1 MSYGVRA
8 VFVLKG
14 GSVLACWQSVDN
26 LESRDQSKYF
36 ENLQPGGDLPKL
48 PVEVFA
54 LSPEPNVRDV
64 MFVGFHLAH
73 TEKETELGRRWYE
86 WSLYIPDKEPPK
98 PDAVMHYRIHSRLN
112 VERTH
117 SNEYSSMQTA
127 TNDHQTIETKA
138 DFEIKVLKAMA
149 DRSDDGSIPEHIT
162 YENIMRVAK
171 QLQELTRKVE

>member
-64 MFVGFHLAH
+64 MFVDFHLAH
-73 TEKETELGRRWYE
+73 TEKETDLGRRWYE
-86 WSLYIPDKEPPK
+86 WSLYIPDKVPPE
-98 PDAVMHYRIHSRLN
+98 PDAVFHYRIHSRLN
-112 VERTH
+112 VERTD
-117 SNEYSSMQTA
+117 SIGNAWRQPA
-127 TNDHQTIETKA
+127 VDNPQTIDTEA
-138 DFEIKVLKAMA
+138 DFEVKVLKAMA
-149 DRSDDGSIPEHIT
+149 DRSDDGSVPEHMT
-162 YENIMRVAK
+162 YENVMRIAE
-171 QLQELTRKVE
+171 QLQALIAK